1 MKVLDLACS
10 QGHLFEG
17 WFASEADYASQQDR
31 GLVSCPVC
39 ADTTIHKRLS
49 APRLHLSGAAHE
61 PHSPLKRV
69 EDHQAPARQASYLQ
83 AMRELMRRSEDVGE
97 RFADEARRMHQGEV
111 ESRSIRG
118 QTSLEEA
125 VQLHEEGIPL
135 LPLPDLPGLKEPLQ

>member
-1 MKVLDLACS
+1 MKVIDLSCS

-17 WFASEADYASQQDR
+17 WFASEADYASQHER

-49 APRLHLSGAAHE
+49 APRLNLRGVAHE
-61 PHSPLKRV
+61 PHPPLKTV
-69 EDHQAPARQASYLQ
+69 EEHQAPARQAAYLQ
-83 AMRELMRRSEDVGE
+83 AMRELMRQSEDVGE
-97 RFADEARRMHQGEV
+97 RFAEEARRMHQGQV

-135 LPLPDLPGLKEPLQ
+135 LPIPDLPGLKEPLQ

>member
-1 MKVLDLACS
+1 MKVLDLCCA

-49 APRLHLSGAAHE
+49 APRLNLGGADVSH
-61 PHSPLKRV
+61 PSSQSSV
-69 EDHQAPARQASYLQ
+69 DDQAPARQAAYLM
-83 AMRELMRRSEDVGE
+83 AMRELMSQSEDVGAH
-97 RFADEARRMHQGEV
+97 FADEARRMHQGETA
-111 ESRSIRG
+111 SRSIRG

-125 VQLHEEGIPL
+125 VQLREEGISLFPM
-135 LPLPDLPGLKEPLQ
+135 PDLPALKEPLQ

>member
-1 MKVLDLACS
+1 MKVIDLACS

-17 WFASEADYASQQDR
+17 WFASEADYASQHER

-49 APRLHLSGAAHE
+49 APRLNLRGAAHE
-61 PHSPLKRV
+61 SHPPLKTV
-69 EDHQAPARQASYLQ
+69 EEHQAPARQAAYLQ
-83 AMRELMRRSEDVGE
+83 AMRELMRQSEDVGE
-97 RFADEARRMHQGEV
+97 RFADEARRMHQGQV

-135 LPLPDLPGLKEPLQ
+135 LPIPDLPGLKEPLQ

>member
-17 WFASEADYASQQDR
+17 WFASEADFASQHDR
-31 GLVSCPVC
+31 GLVSCPAC

-49 APRLHLSGAAHE
+49 APRLHLRGDAHE
-61 PHSPLKRV
+61 PHPPSNTV
-69 EDHQAPARQASYLQ
+69 EEHQTPARQAAYLQ

-97 RFADEARRMHQGEV
+97 RFANEARRMHQGEV

-135 LPLPDLPGLKEPLQ
+135 VPLPDLPGLKEPLQ

>member
-17 WFASEADYASQQDR
+17 WFASEADYASQHDR

-49 APRLHLSGAAHE
+49 APRLNLSGTAHE
-61 PHSPLKRV
+61 PHSPSKTV
-69 EDHQAPARQASYLQ
+69 EEHLTPARQAAYLQ